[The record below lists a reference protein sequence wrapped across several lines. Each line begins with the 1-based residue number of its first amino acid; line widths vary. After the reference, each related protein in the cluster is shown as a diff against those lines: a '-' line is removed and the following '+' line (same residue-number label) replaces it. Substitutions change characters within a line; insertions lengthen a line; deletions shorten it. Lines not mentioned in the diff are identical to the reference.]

1 MIPKSLNPPIALEIV
16 IPEPLFRRLQAL
28 LDQRPSEDIDSLFAQ
43 AVRVYLT
50 QLETLPQPQNLE
62 TGWN

>member
-1 MIPKSLNPPIALEIV
+1 MLLTTLDSPELIALEV
-16 IPEPLFRRLQAL
+16 AIPETLFRSLQAL

-50 QLETLPQPQNLE
+50 QLETLPQQNLE
-62 TGWN
+62 TN